1 MCFNFVNI
9 QAYEIKLTR
18 KFKYTENLAGAHV
31 TQVDVD
37 ACYEWRP
44 SKLQPIH
51 NRQVCYRFVTDLLC
65 LLYIC
70 YRAVTDQQSFHRSV
84 VYLSLYCR

>member
-1 MCFNFVNI
+1 MGFNFVNI

-18 KFKYTENLAGAHV
+18 KFKYTENLAGANV

-44 SKLQPIH
+44 SKLQVIFMVIITVKVYGC
-51 NRQVCYRFVTDLLC
+51 QDLFVCEGNQLILMIDTLFLL
-65 LLYIC
+65 
-70 YRAVTDQQSFHRSV
+70 
-84 VYLSLYCR
+84 

>member
-1 MCFNFVNI
+1 MRFNFINI

-18 KFKYTENLAGAHV
+18 KFKYMENLAGAHV

-44 SKLQPIH
+44 SKLQVVFVVIITIKVYGCEDLF
-51 NRQVCYRFVTDLLC
+51 VCEGNQLILMIDMLFLL
-65 LLYIC
+65 
-70 YRAVTDQQSFHRSV
+70 
-84 VYLSLYCR
+84 

>member
-9 QAYEIKLTR
+9 QAYEIKLTW

-37 ACYEWRP
+37 AYYEWRP
-44 SKLQPIH
+44 SKLQAVFVVTITIK
-51 NRQVCYRFVTDLLC
+51 VCIWMPGL
-65 LLYIC
+65 
-70 YRAVTDQQSFHRSV
+70 
-84 VYLSLYCR
+84 VYL

>member
-37 ACYEWRP
+37 ACYEWRYL
-44 SKLQPIH
+44 KLLVVFVVIITIKVYGCQYLF
-51 NRQVCYRFVTDLLC
+51 VCEGNQLILMIDTLFLL
-65 LLYIC
+65 
-70 YRAVTDQQSFHRSV
+70 
-84 VYLSLYCR
+84 

>member
-1 MCFNFVNI
+1 MRFNFINI
-9 QAYEIKLTR
+9 QAYKIKLTQ

-44 SKLQPIH
+44 SKLQVVIVITITIKVYGC
-51 NRQVCYRFVTDLLC
+51 QYLFVCEGNQLILMIDTLFLL
-65 LLYIC
+65 
-70 YRAVTDQQSFHRSV
+70 
-84 VYLSLYCR
+84 

>member
-1 MCFNFVNI
+1 MHFNFVNI

-18 KFKYTENLAGAHV
+18 KFKYMENLAGAHV

-44 SKLQPIH
+44 SKLQVVFVVTITIKVYGC
-51 NRQVCYRFVTDLLC
+51 QYLFVCEGNQLILMIDTLFLL
-65 LLYIC
+65 
-70 YRAVTDQQSFHRSV
+70 
-84 VYLSLYCR
+84 

>member
-1 MCFNFVNI
+1 MERHCSIVNNHMTTVDRENFGVKKTRRIKFRCVYFVNI

-37 ACYEWRP
+37 TCYEW
-44 SKLQPIH
+44 
-51 NRQVCYRFVTDLLC
+51 
-65 LLYIC
+65 
-70 YRAVTDQQSFHRSV
+70 
-84 VYLSLYCR
+84 

>member
-1 MCFNFVNI
+1 MHFNFVNI

-37 ACYEWRP
+37 ACYEW
-44 SKLQPIH
+44 KLQVVFVVTITIKVY
-51 NRQVCYRFVTDLLC
+51 VCQDLFVCEKIQLILMIDTLFLL
-65 LLYIC
+65 
-70 YRAVTDQQSFHRSV
+70 
-84 VYLSLYCR
+84 

>member
-1 MCFNFVNI
+1 MRFNFVNI

-18 KFKYTENLAGAHV
+18 KFKYTEGAHV

-44 SKLQPIH
+44 SKLQVAFVVTITIKVYGC
-51 NRQVCYRFVTDLLC
+51 QDLFVCEGNLLI
-65 LLYIC
+65 LMI
-70 YRAVTDQQSFHRSV
+70 
-84 VYLSLYCR
+84 